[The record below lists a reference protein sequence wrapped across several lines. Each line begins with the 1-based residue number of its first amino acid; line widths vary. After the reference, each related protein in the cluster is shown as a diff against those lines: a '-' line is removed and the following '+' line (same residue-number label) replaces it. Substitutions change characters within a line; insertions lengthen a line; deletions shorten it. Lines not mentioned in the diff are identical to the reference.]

1 MQLSRK
7 TVIAT
12 AVEMI
17 EADGVEAVSMPR
29 LATELGCGL
38 ISLYNYV
45 PSRDALLDAIGA
57 EVMSGIAGTF
67 GPQPS
72 WQDDLRAQ
80 LRTFRQAAMAHRRCA
95 MVAVSR
101 RPAPASMTRSAE
113 RALATLRG
121 AGFGEPDAVRI
132 ARTLAAYVLG
142 SLLREAGAGPDRA
155 AGDYPADADRDFE
168 YGLDLIMQAVT
179 ARLNSRPAASS
190 RERATLQ
197 PAT

>member
-7 TVIAT
+7 TVIAA
-12 AVEMI
+12 AVEII

-45 PSRDALLDAIGA
+45 PSRNALLDAVGA
-57 EVMSGIAGTF
+57 EVMSGIAGTLA
-67 GPQPS
+67 PQPN

-80 LRTFRQAAMAHRRCA
+80 IRAFRQVARAHPRCA

-101 RPAPASMTRSAE
+101 RPAPASMARAAE
-113 RALATLRG
+113 RALATLRK

-132 ARTLAAYVLG
+132 ARALAAYVLG
-142 SLLREAGAGPDRA
+142 SLLREAGARPGQA
-155 AGDYPADADRDFE
+155 ADDHPADADRDFE

-179 ARLNSRPAASS
+179 ARLK
-190 RERATLQ
+190 
-197 PAT
+197 